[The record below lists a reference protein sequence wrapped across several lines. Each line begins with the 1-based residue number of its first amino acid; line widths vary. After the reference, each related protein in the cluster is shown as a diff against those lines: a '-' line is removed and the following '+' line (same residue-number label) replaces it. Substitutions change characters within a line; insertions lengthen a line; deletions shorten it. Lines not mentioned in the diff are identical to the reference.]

1 MEQALLSSID
11 GNKDKKY
18 IYTHSEYKRLG
29 VLVYLLLLNIS
40 DQSVLKREFHHYEV
54 MFTI

>member
-1 MEQALLSSID
+1 MEQALLSSIN

-40 DQSVLKREFHHYEV
+40 GQSVLKR
-54 MFTI
+54 